1 MVAIRVN
8 LRAVLKARGMTSRQL
23 AARIGITEV
32 KLSRLATGKERSIR
46 FGTLEAICRELR
58 CKPGDILDYIDEG
71 AA

>member
-8 LRAVLKARGMTSRQL
+8 LRAELKARGMTSRQL

-32 KLSRLATGKERSIR
+32 NLSRLATGKARSIR
-46 FGTLEAICRELR
+46 FGTLEAVCRELR